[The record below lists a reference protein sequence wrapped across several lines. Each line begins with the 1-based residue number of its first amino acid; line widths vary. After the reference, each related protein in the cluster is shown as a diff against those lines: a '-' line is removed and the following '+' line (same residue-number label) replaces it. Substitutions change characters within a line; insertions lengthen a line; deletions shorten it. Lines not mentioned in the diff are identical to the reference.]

1 MSRDRILELKTRPI
15 TSSGHL
21 LTIFDT
27 ALNPDAKTGQIK
39 PTIDELS
46 GDTLLLLMAGT
57 DTTAHS
63 LTIATYN
70 ILKDPIILKKLQ
82 IELRAAM
89 PKKDMWLESAEL
101 EQLPYLRG
109 VIKESLRGSSG
120 VPGRIPRVVP
130 STGAVL
136 CGKHLAPGVSGCLL
150 FNSTFSPPY

>member
-1 MSRDRILELKTRPI
+1 MSRDRILELKTRPV
-15 TSSGHL
+15 TSSDHL
-21 LTIFDT
+21 PTIFDT
-27 ALNPDAKTGQIK
+27 ALKPDAKKRQTK

-70 ILKDPIILKKLQ
+70 VLKDPIILKTLQ
-82 IELRAAM
+82 AELRKAI

-101 EQLPYLRG
+101 EKLPYLRG
-109 VIKESLRGSSG
+109 VIKESLRVSSG

-136 CGKHLAPGVSGCLL
+136 CGRHIAPGVSASH
-150 FNSTFSPPY
+150 FFEFTFSAL